1 MSSSLIRCALIA
13 LILALTGCATRS
25 GPDYAALRQ
34 SKPKSIVVLPPINNS
49 PDLRGSY
56 SFLSTVTWPLAEAGY
71 YVFPVVL
78 VDQTFRENGM
88 SLPPE
93 MHQAPLAKIG
103 EIFGADAALFIT
115 VEDYGARYMVV
126 DSAVIV
132 TASARLMDTRT
143 GQLLWQGK
151 ARASNAE
158 NRGTGGGLTGMLI
171 SAIIQQ
177 VANSIGDQG
186 RNVARVTSSRMF
198 WPKTG
203 GLLYGPRSPHYLKD

>member
-1 MSSSLIRCALIA
+1 MSSSFIRCTLIA
-13 LILALTGCATRS
+13 LILVLTGCATRS

-34 SKPKSIVVLPPINNS
+34 SKPKSIVVLPPVNNS

-71 YVFPVVL
+71 YVFPVAL

-88 SLPPE
+88 TLPPE

-132 TASARLMDTRT
+132 TANARLMDTRT

-151 ARASNAE
+151 ASASNAE
-158 NRGTGGGLTGMLI
+158 NRSSSGGLAGMLI
-171 SAIIQQ
+171 SAIVQQ
-177 VANSIGDQG
+177 IANSMGDQG
-186 RNVARVTSSRMF
+186 HNVARVTSSRMLS
-198 WPKTG
+198 PKTG
-203 GLLYGPRSPHYLKD
+203 GLLYGPRSPNYMKD